1 MCAGLR
7 NCRVENSLGI
17 NVLLM
22 NFLSYFSVVSYGR
35 FLFALYL
42 FLCVFPTVSNANK
55 CAVFDAF
62 KVLPENVTSFV
73 GGAFALHA
81 TDCNELLWDSVQ
93 EIVALQWVLSHW
105 NAAQKVATSQIGLYV
120 GDSCS
125 RPKEAVLQSLRYLDF
140 VDFYEPKECAK
151 KEKNGSLIGILSPK
165 DRASAVALSGILQS
179 TTNIM
184 VGAYTTASAE
194 ALIQHTNG
202 RILVTVPLIEDYIA
216 SFSALMTAMESDLLI
231 VVTCEEKS
239 SYLDLVLKYLKD
251 QQLHVSEVISLQHN
265 MLVDVLSGTD
275 SHILLYLPCE
285 NSVEEFQT
293 TELNRGPKLVVTIG
307 IHDSDVHF
315 PYRITGSQEIIIRQI
330 RTDLPRFKP
339 YMLDLLL
346 KNYQT
351 YALFL
356 NSIQKLM
363 NCSFASKTCP
373 TVDMQ
378 SLSGVYQQTRY
389 VDAVV
394 RVAYSFAVAARF
406 VDADPR
412 LKELCNSV
420 SRECLDGIFMQLT
433 SMRFVHEKRGP
444 LELANEELG
453 FFPKSSSVVQSIGLR
468 LEAVMGGSEE
478 IFMYIIAREPKLI
491 SKGLP
496 VELRPIRSICQ
507 PYHSFCGNCERSVLV
522 DHNRVFLNRQQVS
535 NFYVAGL
542 FDLHSEN
549 CEEVNQNAII
559 SALAFTHT
567 MNTMVERYPNLSL
580 RPMKDYS
587 AIVVDSCS
595 ETFRSRRFTVE
606 SETQCMKLPL
616 NEYNV
621 SIPAGTVLGYVSSL
635 STEERQTEHIA
646 LLRGMRIPAI
656 SMNSN
661 FVSNQRKGVLGLQ
674 AKSSQIAQA
683 VAEFLLS
690 MRWDYI
696 SVIVSADDLRSRAT
710 FDEFASMSSEYDLCI
725 GSVLFYSPQN
735 RTRLNGLQTTNVTVF
750 FTTPEHAAE
759 YVNTRLRFDY
769 ESNGH
774 VNVMVGEAQD
784 FYLFDLNNMF
794 QHAGTVAIKMKD
806 VLPYNFKQFL
816 SNVTPLTLPEPWF
829 WEFVERRWRCAL
841 SLQNRARYEGRMC
854 TGDELFEYHRIGS
867 ND

>member
-1 MCAGLR
+1 ML
-7 NCRVENSLGI
+7 
-17 NVLLM
+17 
-22 NFLSYFSVVSYGR
+22 
-35 FLFALYL
+35 
-42 FLCVFPTVSNANK
+42 
-55 CAVFDAF
+55 
-62 KVLPENVTSFV
+62 
-73 GGAFALHA
+73 
-81 TDCNELLWDSVQ
+81 
-93 EIVALQWVLSHW
+93 
-105 NAAQKVATSQIGLYV
+105 
-120 GDSCS
+120 
-125 RPKEAVLQSLRYLDF
+125 
-140 VDFYEPKECAK
+140 
-151 KEKNGSLIGILSPK
+151 
-165 DRASAVALSGILQS
+165 
-179 TTNIM
+179 
-184 VGAYTTASAE
+184 GAYTTASAE
-194 ALIQHTNG
+194 ALIQHTNM

-239 SYLDLVLKYLKD
+239 SYLDLVLKLLKD
-251 QQLHVSEVISLQHN
+251 QQLHVSEVISLQHS
-265 MLVDVLSGTD
+265 MLVDVLSETD
-275 SHILLYLPCE
+275 SRIVLYLPCE

-293 TELNRGPKLVVTIG
+293 TELHRGPKLVVTIG

-339 YMLDLLL
+339 YMLSLLL

-363 NCSFASKTCP
+363 NCSFANKTCP
-373 TVDMQ
+373 TVDME
-378 SLSGVYQQTRY
+378 SLSGVYQQTQN
-389 VDAVV
+389 VDAIV
-394 RVAYSFAVAARF
+394 RLSYAFAVAARF
-406 VDADPR
+406 VDVDPR
-412 LKELCNSV
+412 LKELCNSI

-453 FFPKSSSVVQSIGLR
+453 FFPKSSTVVQSIGLR

-478 IFMYIIAREPKLI
+478 IFKYIIAREPKLI

-496 VELRPIRSICQ
+496 AELQPIRSICQ

-522 DHNRVFLNRQQVS
+522 DHERVFLNRQQVS

-542 FDLHSEN
+542 FDLHNKN
-549 CEEVNQNAII
+549 CEEVDQNAVI

-567 MNTMVERYPNLSL
+567 MNTMVERHPKLSL

-616 NEYNV
+616 SEYNV

-635 STEERQTEHIA
+635 SMEEHQTEHIA

-656 SMNSN
+656 SMNSD
-661 FVSNQRKGVLGLQ
+661 FESNHRKGVLGLR
-674 AKSSQIAQA
+674 AKSSQIAHA

-696 SVIVSADDLRSRAT
+696 SVVVSADDSRLRET

-735 RTRLNGLQTTNVTVF
+735 RTRLNGHQTTNVTVF

-769 ESNGH
+769 ETNGH
-774 VNVMVGEAQD
+774 ANVMIGEAQD
-784 FYLFDLNNMF
+784 FYLFDPNNMF

-806 VLPYNFKQFL
+806 VLSSEFKQFL

-854 TGDELFEYHRIGS
+854 TGDELFEYH
-867 ND
+867 